1 MSETENTTQSLESKD
16 YRTNADLKAVLREVL
31 ESVIAERIEPR
42 FIAIEARLDKIE
54 QRLDQV
60 DQRLDKV
67 EQRLDKVEQRLDS
80 LEKAF
85 VKLERR
91 FSHHQAETAERLTI
105 LEDRVID
112 LETPAA

>member
-1 MSETENTTQSLESKD
+1 MTESEHTTQSFESKD

-42 FIAIEARLDKIE
+42 LDGFALQFEKIE
-54 QRLDQV
+54 QRF
-60 DQRLDKV
+60 
-67 EQRLDKVEQRLDS
+67 DKVEQRLDS

>member
-1 MSETENTTQSLESKD
+1 MSESENPTQLLQPKD
-16 YRTNADLKAVLREVL
+16 YSTNADLRAVLREVF

-42 FIAIEARLDKIE
+42 FVAIEARLDKLEIGQAE
-54 QRLDQV
+54 I
-60 DQRLDKV
+60 K
-67 EQRLDKVEQRLDS
+67 ERLDKVEQRLDS

-91 FSHHQAETAERLTI
+91 FSHHQAETAERLTL